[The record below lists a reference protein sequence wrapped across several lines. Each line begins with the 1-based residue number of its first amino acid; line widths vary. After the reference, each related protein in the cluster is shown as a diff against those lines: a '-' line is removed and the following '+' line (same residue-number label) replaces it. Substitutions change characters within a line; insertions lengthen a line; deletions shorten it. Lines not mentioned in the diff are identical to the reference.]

1 MSKTCCLRVC
11 SVLETIRSKPTDMI
25 LSHTNQAT
33 WTLWTC
39 VIHNLCIFTALYSK
53 MMSGSNGFTHYCI
66 DTNDCFSYDIHL
78 QVICA
83 IFMLIPS
90 HLCTIVS
97 KFLFLSNLLKIF
109 AKFQITSTLGAAEWN
124 DIFLSFIC
132 RCNNVQS

>member
-1 MSKTCCLRVC
+1 MSKTYCLRVC

-53 MMSGSNGFTHYCI
+53 MMSGSNGFTQYCI
-66 DTNDCFSYDIHL
+66 DTNDCISYDIHL

-90 HLCTIVS
+90 SSVHHCIQLPLLVKPPS
-97 KFLFLSNLLKIF
+97 ENL
-109 AKFQITSTLGAAEWN
+109 
-124 DIFLSFIC
+124 
-132 RCNNVQS
+132 VQSGMVYSPQLVYAGATMFNQQQKEGT